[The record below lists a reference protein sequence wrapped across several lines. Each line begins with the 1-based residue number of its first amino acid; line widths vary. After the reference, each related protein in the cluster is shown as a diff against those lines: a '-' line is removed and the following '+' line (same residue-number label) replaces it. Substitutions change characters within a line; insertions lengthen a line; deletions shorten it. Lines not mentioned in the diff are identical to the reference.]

1 MSIDYASILE
11 NIETADITLREYR
24 AARRMLDRISDQG
37 TLYLD
42 RQEACDLFG
51 TGTWND
57 ARRILG
63 ELKKKGV
70 IECHTNN
77 RAYVIFCAES
87 AHPRAEIA
95 HPRADSAQSEAPAE
109 EGQCADSAHPRA
121 EIAHPRADSAY
132 RCAESARANRQAN
145 RQANNSTLDSL
156 PSKPEEGSGET
167 PAPDTAQQARSVAL
181 LTDPDVRLDPQL
193 ARALAKA
200 YPFEE
205 IRRQIFRL
213 MRDLGTGKV
222 KHPNAIKARL
232 AKRFSATITEQDRA
246 SPLWARHATAAD
258 LPAQTGTADAYSDLI
273 LH

>member
-1 MSIDYASILE
+1 
-11 NIETADITLREYR
+11 
-24 AARRMLDRISDQG
+24 MLDRISDQG
-37 TLYLD
+37 TLYLE

-95 HPRADSAQSEAPAE
+95 HPRADSA
-109 EGQCADSAHPRA
+109 
-121 EIAHPRADSAY
+121 Y

-145 RQANNSTLDSL
+145 RQANHSPVDSL

-167 PAPDTAQQARSVAL
+167 APDAADQDRSVAL
-181 LTDPDVRLDPQL
+181 LTDPDVRLDPK
-193 ARALAKA
+193 LAKA
-200 YPFEE
+200 LAAQYQFDE
-205 IRRQIFRL
+205 IRRQVFRL
-213 MRDLGTGKV
+213 IRDLGTGKV

-232 AKRFSATITEQDRA
+232 AKRFAATITEQDRA

-258 LPAQTGTADAYSDLI
+258 MPQQTGTADAYSDLI
-273 LH
+273 LQ

>member
-1 MSIDYASILE
+1 MSIDYEGILA
-11 NIETADITLREYR
+11 NIESADLSLREYR

-37 TLYLD
+37 TLYLERD
-42 RQEACDLFG
+42 EACKLFG

-63 ELKKKGV
+63 ELRKAGV

-87 AHPRAEIA
+87 AHPRA
-95 HPRADSAQSEAPAE
+95 DSAQSEAPAE
-109 EGQCADSAHPRA
+109 EGQCAESAHPRA
-121 EIAHPRADSAY
+121 GIAHPRADSAY

-145 RQANNSTLDSL
+145 NIPLDSL

-167 PAPDTAQQARSVAL
+167 TAPDAAQQQRSVAL
-181 LTDPDVRLDPQL
+181 LTDPDIRLDQE
-193 ARALAKA
+193 LAKA
-200 YPFEE
+200 LAARYEFDE
-205 IRRQIFRL
+205 IRRQVFRL

-232 AKRFSATITEQDRA
+232 AKRFAATITDQDRA

-258 LPAQTGTADAYSDLI
+258 LPQQPEANDAYSDLI